1 MRGIGLIRV
10 AVTGLTALLVL
21 IAGAGIAHAA
31 DRIYWGNLNGGVP
44 QVSFAKLDG
53 TGAGGDLNTAGATQ
67 TGAVG
72 VALYPAGGKVFWGNT
87 GFTIGFANLDGS
99 GGGGDLN
106 PGGEPVS
113 SPQGPA
119 IDPTSGRI
127 YWANS
132 FSSQGIYFANLDGS
146 GGGGQLNTTGATLS
160 SPIGLAVDP
169 AGGRIYWA
177 NANPTN
183 KISFANLDGSGGGDI
198 NTTGATVNNPQGVA
212 LDPAAGRIY
221 WANVYGQKISF
232 ANLDGSGGG
241 DLNTTGATVSNPAG
255 VSVDVA
261 GGKIYW
267 ASVLGDKVSFAN
279 LDNGGGG
286 DLNTTGATTDL
297 PNFPVVLKGPTG
309 TSVPQVTASGP
320 ILTCSQGSW
329 SADLVASFLYRA
341 PSNFAYQWTQEG
353 ADIAGAAQSS
363 VTPTTA
369 GDYRC
374 RVTASN
380 PAGSAAQTS
389 DPFAFFKVG
398 KAKRNRKRGTAK
410 LPITLPDAGTLSVTG
425 SGAKVVGAGLVS
437 PGTLKLLVR
446 ARGRKRHKLE
456 TRGRTKLSLTISYS
470 PTGLPSST
478 QTAKVRLRKKR

>member
-1 MRGIGLIRV
+1 MGLIRL
-10 AVTGLTALLVL
+10 AATGLAASLVL
-21 IAGAGIAHAA
+21 IAGGGIARAA
-31 DRIYWGNLNGGVP
+31 DRIYWTNLNGGDTP
-44 QVSFAKLDG
+44 PVSFANLDG
-53 TGAGGDLNTAGATQ
+53 SGGGGDVNVAGTTATSAS
-67 TGAVG
+67 G
-72 VALYPAGGKVFWGNT
+72 VALYPSGNRLFFGT
-87 GFTIGFANLDGS
+87 HGFAIGFANLDGS

-119 IDPTSGRI
+119 VDPTNRRI

-132 FSSQGIYFANLDGS
+132 FSSQGIYFANLDNT
-146 GGGGQLNTTGATLS
+146 GGGAQLNTTGATVS

-169 AGGRIYWA
+169 EGGRIYWA
-177 NANPTN
+177 NANPAN

-198 NTTGATVNNPQGVA
+198 STAGATVNNPQGVA

-221 WANVYGQKISF
+221 WANVFGQKISF

-241 DLNTTGATVSNPAG
+241 DLNTTGATISNPAG
-255 VSVDVA
+255 VSVDAA

-267 ASVLGDKVSFAN
+267 ASVLGDKISFAN
-279 LDNGGGG
+279 LDNSGGG

-297 PNFPVVLKGPTG
+297 PNYPVVLKGPTG
-309 TSVPQVTASGP
+309 TSVPQITASGP
-320 ILTCSQGSW
+320 MLTCSQGSW

-353 ADIAGAAQSS
+353 ADIAGAAQDSL
-363 VTPTTA
+363 TPTAA
-369 GDYRC
+369 GHYRC

-389 DPFAFFKVG
+389 DPVAFFTVG
-398 KAKRNRKRGTAK
+398 KAKRNKKRGTAK
-410 LPITLPDAGTLSVTG
+410 LPITLPDPGTLGVTG
-425 SGAKVVGAGLVS
+425 SGAKVVGAGPVS
-437 PGTLKLLVR
+437 AGTVKLLLR

-456 TRGRTKLSLTISYS
+456 TRGRAKLSLTITYS
-470 PTGLPSST
+470 PNGLPPST